1 MQSLAEKALGSN
13 EPNSRAGQITTQD
26 GQHTSVLET
35 KLTGELD
42 PHGRQ
47 VVAAALRSASG
58 ETTVLVVN
66 ESYRAASAQ
75 VEVSPLSKPLR
86 RYQVT
91 TADRDRDFAPVSATV
106 RPASFED
113 LLPAL
118 SITVYTTYDLRDD
131 EPGVVN

>member
-1 MQSLAEKALGSN
+1 MFGLLSRYTGLGS
-13 EPNSRAGQITTQD
+13 
-26 GQHTSVLET
+26 SVLET

-91 TADRDRDFAPVSATV
+91 TADRDRDFVPISATV

-118 SITVYTTYDLRDD
+118 SITVYTTYNLRDD